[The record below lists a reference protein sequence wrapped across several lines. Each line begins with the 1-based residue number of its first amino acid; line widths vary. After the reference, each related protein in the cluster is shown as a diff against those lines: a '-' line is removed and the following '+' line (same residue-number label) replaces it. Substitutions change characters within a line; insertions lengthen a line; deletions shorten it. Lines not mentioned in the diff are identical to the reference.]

1 MTNEEEIRNGF
12 EAQRLLENP
21 LLAGAFQAIEQA
33 ILNRLK
39 TCDVGARDMQRDLVV
54 TLQIVSKVQ
63 DHLRT
68 HITTGRLAEISKQES
83 LSRRALRRVIG

>member
-1 MTNEEEIRNGF
+1 MTNEEEIRQGF

-21 LLAGAFQAIEQA
+21 LLAGAFSAIEAA
-33 ILNRLK
+33 ILSRLK

-54 TLQIVSKVQ
+54 TLQIVQKVQ

-68 HITTGRLAEISKQES
+68 HITTGKLAEIAKQES
-83 LSRRALRRVIG
+83 LARKAVRRVLG